1 MMKDN
6 IVTKTSTPFSKAV
19 NDDQTYYS
27 QFKNAKTEAVKP
39 LFNQTPNTHRY
50 KLAVIV
56 SYRDNPF
63 QNRRQQLETFVPFMT
78 DYLKQLGTHYD
89 FQIIVVEQAEDG
101 RKFNRG
107 KLLNVGFQ
115 IAKKLGC
122 DYHIFHDIDLLPND
136 DLLGYYG
143 FYPHNPLHLAAV
155 WKKYQ
160 HLPLFFGGVCS
171 LTTEQ
176 FETLDGYPNNFW
188 GWGGE
193 DEELYHRI
201 VDYDMTIL
209 NPISGG
215 FVELEHIHTKTLP
228 NSVNQERFQ
237 LLAQREAKANNN
249 GLSNLQIQQLDEPEK
264 LNSHANK
271 YLVML

>member
-6 IVTKTSTPFSKAV
+6 ITTKMSTPFSKAV
-19 NDDQTYYS
+19 NDDHIYYS
-27 QFKNAKTEAVKP
+27 QFKKAKTEAVKR
-39 LFNQTPNTHRY
+39 LFNETQNTHRY

-63 QNRRQQLETFVPFMT
+63 QNRQQQLETFVPFMT
-78 DYLKQLGTHYD
+78 DYLKQLGAHYD

-115 IAKKLGC
+115 IAKAQGY

-143 FYPHNPLHLAAV
+143 FYPHGPLHLAAV
-155 WKKYQ
+155 WNKYQ
-160 HLPLFFGGVCS
+160 HLALFFGGVCS

-209 NPISGG
+209 NPITGG
-215 FVELEHIHTKTLP
+215 FKELEHIHTKTMP

-237 LLAQREAKANNN
+237 LLAQRQGKANNN
-249 GLSNLQIQQLDEPEK
+249 GLSNLQIQRLDEPEK
-264 LNSHANK
+264 LNSHASK